1 MRLLITR
8 PEPDNERTAATLRA
22 LSHEVMLAP
31 LLRIEAIGDADLGAP
46 PWVAI
51 LLTSANG
58 ARAIAGHPRR
68 NELMGLPVLAVGEST
83 AIAAR
88 AAGFGDV
95 TSADGD
101 ARDLVRLS
109 VARFAASRLPLL
121 YLAGED
127 RTGDLAGE
135 LAKQGQ
141 SVRTVVIYRAAKT
154 SHFPTAAR
162 VALGQGRIDGVLHFS
177 RRSVENYLDC
187 GQDLIEQALAPVH
200 YCLSGRAAEPLRHAG
215 AARVLVAERPDE
227 ASLLTLVTP
236 KGRPKT

>member
-88 AAGFGDV
+88 AAGFGNV

-101 ARDLVRLS
+101 ARDLVRLA
-109 VARFAASRLPLL
+109 VARFTASSLPLL

-127 RTGDLAGE
+127 RIGDLAGD
-135 LAKQGQ
+135 LAAQGQ
-141 SVRTVVIYRAAKT
+141 TVRTVVIYRAAKAP
-154 SHFPTAAR
+154 HFPAAAR
-162 VALGQGRIDGVLHFS
+162 TALEQGRIDGVLHFS
-177 RRSVENYLDC
+177 RRSGENYLDC
-187 GQDLIEQALAPVH
+187 GRDIIEQALEPVH
-200 YCLSGRAAEPLRHAG
+200 YCLSGWAAELLRQAG

-227 ASLLTLVTP
+227 ASLLTLVTS
-236 KGRPKT
+236 KGHPKT

>member
-46 PWVAI
+46 PWAAI

-68 NELMGLPVLAVGEST
+68 GELMGLPVLAVGEST

-88 AAGFGDV
+88 AAGFGNV

-101 ARDLVRLS
+101 ARDLVRLA
-109 VARFAASRLPLL
+109 VARFTASSLPLL

-135 LAKQGQ
+135 LAAQGQ
-141 SVRTVVIYRAAKT
+141 TVRTVVIYRAAKAP
-154 SHFPTAAR
+154 HFPAAAR
-162 VALGQGRIDGVLHFS
+162 TATGNTPPMKKAGGPRTAKAATRSTALWLVEAAGKTETAPRIHCT
-177 RRSVENYLDC
+177 RS
-187 GQDLIEQALAPVH
+187 
-200 YCLSGRAAEPLRHAG
+200 
-215 AARVLVAERPDE
+215 
-227 ASLLTLVTP
+227 
-236 KGRPKT
+236 

>member
-8 PEPDNERTAATLRA
+8 PEPDNERTATTLRA

-46 PWVAI
+46 PWAAI

-68 NELMGLPVLAVGEST
+68 GELMELPVLAVGEST

-95 TSADGD
+95 TSADGA
-101 ARDLVRLS
+101 ARDLVRLA
-109 VARFAASRLPLL
+109 VARFAASLLPLL

-127 RTGDLAGE
+127 RTADLAGE
-135 LAKQGQ
+135 LRRKVNPCAPSLFIAQPRRPIFPPPRGSRWNKGSSTACCISPGEAWRITSIAAVPSSNKRWRRCIIACPGGPPSRSSKQAP
-141 SVRTVVIYRAAKT
+141 RA
-154 SHFPTAAR
+154 FW
-162 VALGQGRIDGVLHFS
+162 
-177 RRSVENYLDC
+177 
-187 GQDLIEQALAPVH
+187 
-200 YCLSGRAAEPLRHAG
+200 
-215 AARVLVAERPDE
+215 
-227 ASLLTLVTP
+227 
-236 KGRPKT
+236 